1 LGGDEFV
8 VILDALSNDAELA
21 TEQAHT
27 IAEKISI
34 SLAHPYRLESYTHH
48 GSASI
53 GVALFSK
60 GEVNSEELIKRADT
74 AMYEAKRAGR
84 NTVRF
89 YDQAVQKNLEAR
101 GNLEHALHSAVS
113 ENQLELYYQ
122 LQVDKNKNPIGAEG
136 LLRWHQPELGLLQ
149 PSDFITLA
157 EESDLIL
164 PIGAWVL
171 RTACAQL
178 KHWEASEATRDL
190 VLSVNIS
197 AVQLRKS
204 NHSLEQQNFGST
216 RKLIKPNLV
225 EQIQNVLES
234 SEINPARLKLEI
246 TESLALHD
254 IDFTIETLLHLKAL
268 GISIA
273 MDDFGTGHSSLAHL
287 KRMPLDQIKID
298 QSFVRDIVSDNYDQ
312 AIVKSMVDMANN
324 IGISI
329 IAEGVE
335 NQAQLDVLLNQGC
348 DLFQGFLFGEALPI
362 DEFEQGLVKH
372 GKGEE

>member
-1 LGGDEFV
+1 
-8 VILDALSNDAELA
+8 
-21 TEQAHT
+21 
-27 IAEKISI
+27 
-34 SLAHPYRLESYTHH
+34 
-48 GSASI
+48 
-53 GVALFSK
+53 
-60 GEVNSEELIKRADT
+60 
-74 AMYEAKRAGR
+74 
-84 NTVRF
+84 
-89 YDQAVQKNLEAR
+89 
-101 GNLEHALHSAVS
+101 
-113 ENQLELYYQ
+113 
-122 LQVDKNKNPIGAEG
+122 
-136 LLRWHQPELGLLQ
+136 
-149 PSDFITLA
+149 
-157 EESDLIL
+157 
-164 PIGAWVL
+164 
-171 RTACAQL
+171 
-178 KHWEASEATRDL
+178 

-362 DEFEQGLVKH
+362 DEFEQRLMKH